1 MLSCHDDRTGGLLS
15 PILDTLGRSRLP
27 VEQLNASARLDNMG
41 LGSVKPSLNYISLGL
56 MILVAGLILYLVE
69 VGSITSWW
77 WYVLIG
83 VGAVMLVDTALRL
96 AMDYGG
102 ALPRGALGL
111 FLLSVGLVFLY
122 RISFSWPLFVVIV
135 GVALVLYGTVKV
147 TARR

>member
-1 MLSCHDDRTGGLLS
+1 
-15 PILDTLGRSRLP
+15 
-27 VEQLNASARLDNMG
+27 MG